1 MGACVKHRPM
11 ISFESGP
18 RLNEPRGDTAT
29 QAVAALRGYG
39 YQLYAS
45 GLAWLNLSDGEVL
58 HLEIAE
64 DYAVVTD
71 AALKGTQ
78 VRDTAGSGSITLQ
91 SSNVRKALN
100 AFVDLI
106 ERNPG
111 RTVFFHYLT
120 TSEIGTE
127 RSKDQRVGDEPALLY
142 WRRAA
147 AGAEI
152 APLRS
157 LLLELELKPKTLSHI
172 AGLDNE
178 ALRRDFL
185 SRIHWECGAPN
196 ILGVRSDL
204 EAGMIEYVATARR
217 LSSSV
222 GKALVPSVVE
232 KVLMTA
238 TNRENRALR
247 RADLL
252 SLIDQA
258 ALVSVPLEHL
268 TTGLSDSI
276 SGGGYTKSSILNPV
290 NDLPLPSIM
299 TSRARLVDRIDRA
312 RRATGVAFICGAT
325 GLGKSFAARLLANQD
340 QLAWDIVDFRDLTA
354 KETEARLQVLIGEF
368 AARPAKNL
376 ILDDFNEAD
385 APAVRDLMARFI
397 ALARRRDVTI
407 VLTAYVAPKASTFHR
422 FGCAAS
428 SIVEVPYFEE
438 IEVEEL
444 VELAGGDRKYAGSV
458 FRVASHG
465 HPQLTL
471 AAVVY
476 LLSMGWSRKALS
488 EILTEQIFEEI
499 DAERDAVRLRLLLA
513 MPPDGQHLLFR
524 ASMIRGSF
532 DRELGIALGEIQ
544 PPLTFPG
551 AVLDRLIG
559 PWIEVVHRSRFRVS
573 PLLIGAADK
582 VFGASDRKAI
592 HSFIATS
599 LLERDSLSV
608 LDSGLL
614 MHHALGSREPSLI
627 IGFANG
633 VITSGTDTLD
643 LIAPFIAD
651 IAKLDMTKPICA
663 GEPAVSAMMRLAQL
677 LAFLP
682 SGSPDEAQTCFMA
695 LERERVE
702 VDHKGN
708 LELTIL
714 SKLLL
719 YPRAGEL
726 FPNWFD
732 LLVRT
737 DDLMMEGGF
746 LSEPFGK
753 ASSDADG
760 LPDLCG
766 ILFACQMRNIETVA
780 EFHQLVS
787 RLDKEPSARRVR
799 FLSSFRPGRGDISI
813 LVNHGW
819 MKEGRDPGFDWE
831 AAAQLYADSAKIA
844 FSWQDRV
851 FASRCA
857 VAQAICYDENGR
869 DPDRALRSL
878 EDAERS
884 FGFDIAIVR
893 AKAKVLWRRNDHAA
907 ALPLLTAAAE
917 QGEHDQ
923 VEYAYIAREAGI
935 SAAELAQWA
944 DAENWFEGAQ
954 TAATGIDLP
963 VVKSMS
969 VGLIADSAHA
979 AYMAGRPHFAV
990 EKLKFALQQV
1000 QQLDPDGSLPE
1011 AYCHRVIRHAVLWL
1025 FDQLTGRIRDFQ
1037 DTSYAPGCA
1046 SNPEPPEAIR
1056 LHPLGDIDLAFY
1068 LLADA
1073 DEALNQPTGFYRE
1086 YRNYLARGPI
1096 LNYEASRNIS
1106 EDNRAIREH
1115 DVLNFVWRLRRHAA
1129 LDYFVATHPP
1139 GSEKE
1144 DLRDPIRGRI
1154 EPVDLV
1160 MAPPH
1165 LTKGAEDY
1173 LITFVFAMIIAGD
1186 RRAAD
1191 AAIEAALQASA
1202 ISDLHPLLDRMNGAS
1217 ETVPRSDREGAASTI
1232 YLLRKEQAPDPL
1244 AFWWAGVW
1252 MLIHLR
1258 ASNLRRCLADAV
1270 IDWIFKGWEQRALT
1284 QRFRLNAPHIN
1295 IPPIEACLIQNDRT
1309 LTGVTRLVLAAAP
1322 AVGAQIDAVHDAL
1335 TELL

>member
-1 MGACVKHRPM
+1 M

-78 VRDTAGSGSITLQ
+78 VRDTAASGSITLQ

-100 AFVDLI
+100 SFVDLI
-106 ERNPG
+106 NRNPG

-157 LLLELELKPKTLSHI
+157 LLLELELKPETLSHI

-185 SRIHWECGAPN
+185 GRIHWECGAPN
-196 ILGVRSDL
+196 MLGVRSDL

-238 TNRENRALR
+238 TNRENRILR

-268 TTGLSDSI
+268 TTGLSNSMG
-276 SGGGYTKSSILNPV
+276 GGGYTKSSILTSV
-290 NDLPLPSIM
+290 NDVPLPSIM
-299 TSRARLVDRIDRA
+299 TSRARLIDKIDRA
-312 RRATGVAFICGAT
+312 RRAAGVAFICGAT
-325 GLGKSFAARLLANQD
+325 GLGKSFAARLLANRD
-340 QLAWDIVDFRDLTA
+340 QLAWDVVDFRDLTA
-354 KETEARLQVLIGEF
+354 KETEARLRVLIGEF
-368 AARPAKNL
+368 AAKPSRN
-376 ILDDFNEAD
+376 IVLDDLNEAD
-385 APAVRDLMARFI
+385 APAVRDLITRLI
-397 ALARRRDVTI
+397 ALARRRDVTV
-407 VLTAYVAPKASTFHR
+407 VLTTYVPPKASTLHR
-422 FGCAAS
+422 FGCDAS
-428 SIVEVPYFEE
+428 SIVEVPYFDG

-444 VELAGGDRKYAGSV
+444 VELSGGDRKYAGSV

-471 AAVVY
+471 AAVMY
-476 LLSMGWSRKALS
+476 LSSMGWSRKALS
-488 EILTEQIFEEI
+488 EILTERIFEEI
-499 DAERDAVRLRLLLA
+499 DAERDAVRSRLLLA
-513 MPPDGQHLLFR
+513 MPPEGQHLLFR

-544 PPLTFPG
+544 PSVTFPG

-559 PWIEVVHRSRFRVS
+559 PWIEVVQRSRFRVS

-582 VFGASDRKAI
+582 VFGASDRTAI

-627 IGFANG
+627 VGFANG
-633 VITSGTDTLD
+633 VITCGTDTLD

-651 IAKLDMTKPICA
+651 IAKLDMTDPICA

-677 LAFLP
+677 LAILP
-682 SGSPDEAQTCFMA
+682 NGSPEEAQACFMA

-719 YPRAGEL
+719 HPRAGEL

-732 LLVRT
+732 LLVRA
-737 DDLMMEGGF
+737 DDLVMEGGF
-746 LSEPFGK
+746 LNDPIGK
-753 ASSDADG
+753 ASDTDG
-760 LPDLCG
+760 LPNLCG
-766 ILFACQMRNIETVA
+766 VLFACQMRNIETVA
-780 EFHQLVS
+780 DFHKLVS
-787 RLDKEPSARRVR
+787 RLDKEPNARRVR

-819 MKEGRDPGFDWE
+819 MKEGRDPGFDWK

-844 FSWQDRV
+844 FSWQDRM

-869 DPDRALRSL
+869 DPDRALKSL
-878 EDAERS
+878 EDAERN

-944 DAENWFEGAQ
+944 EAENWFERAQ
-954 TAATGIDLP
+954 TAAVGIDLP

-969 VGLIADSAHA
+969 VGLIADTAHA
-979 AYMAGRPHFAV
+979 AYMAGRPHVAV
-990 EKLKFALQQV
+990 EKLKTALQQV
-1000 QQLDPDGSLPE
+1000 QQLDPDGSLSE
-1011 AYCHRVIRHAVLWL
+1011 AYCHRVVRHAVLWL

-1056 LHPLGDIDLAFY
+1056 LLPLGDIDLAFY
-1068 LLADA
+1068 LLADV
-1073 DEALNQPTGFYRE
+1073 DEALDQPTGFYRE

-1106 EDNRAIREH
+1106 EDSRAIREH
-1115 DVLNFVWRLRRHAA
+1115 DLLNFVWRLRRHAA
-1129 LDYFVATHPP
+1129 LDYFIAAHPA

-1144 DLRDPIRGRI
+1144 DLREPIRGRI
-1154 EPVDLV
+1154 EPIDLV
-1160 MAPPH
+1160 IAPPH

-1173 LITFVFAMIIAGD
+1173 LITFLLAMIIAGD
-1186 RRAAD
+1186 LSSAT
-1191 AAIEAALQASA
+1191 AAIETALQASEIA
-1202 ISDLHPLLDRMNGAS
+1202 DLHPLLERMNGTS
-1217 ETVPRSDREGAASTI
+1217 TTVAKSDREGAASTI
-1232 YLLRKEQAPDPL
+1232 FLLRNERTLDPL
-1244 AFWWAGVW
+1244 EFWWAGAW

-1258 ASNLRRCLADAV
+1258 ASNLRHCLADAAV
-1270 IDWIFKGWEQRALT
+1270 EWIFGGWKQRLLAT
-1284 QRFRLNAPHIN
+1284 RFRLNAPNIT
-1295 IPPIEACLIQNDRT
+1295 IPPVEACLTQNDRT
-1309 LTGVTRLVLAAAP
+1309 LAGAARLLFATAP
-1322 AVGAQIDAVHDAL
+1322 AAGAQISAVHDAL
-1335 TELL
+1335 ADLL